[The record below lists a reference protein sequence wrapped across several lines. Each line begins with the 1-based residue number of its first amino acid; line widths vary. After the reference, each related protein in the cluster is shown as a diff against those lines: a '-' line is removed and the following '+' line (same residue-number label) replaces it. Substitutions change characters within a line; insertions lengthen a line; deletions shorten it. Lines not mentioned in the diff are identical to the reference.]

1 MAVEI
6 GSVYE
11 GTVTGLTN
19 FGAFVKLEDGTT
31 GMVHISEVADEF
43 VSDISEKLSVG
54 DKVKVKA
61 LEINDKGKVSLS
73 IKRAVPGEKGK
84 SQKSQKPRKSD
95 NSNRGWK
102 GAPAQSSDAPM
113 SFEDMMA
120 RFKAQSDD
128 KISDLK
134 RNSDKRSGYRRK

>member
-11 GTVTGLTN
+11 GAVTGLTK
-19 FGAFVKLEDGTT
+19 FGAFVKLSDGTV
-31 GMVHISEVADEF
+31 GLVHISEVANEF
-43 VSDISEKLSVG
+43 VSDISEKLAVG
-54 DKVKVKA
+54 DSVKVKVI
-61 LEINDKGKVSLS
+61 EISDSGKVSFS
-73 IKRAVPGEKGK
+73 IKKALAEDKP
-84 SQKSQKPRKSD
+84 KPRKPRARD
-95 NSNRGWK
+95 NAGKGWK
-102 GAPAQSSDAPM
+102 GSPQQNPNTPM

-134 RNSDKRSGYRRK
+134 RNTDKRGGNRRK

>member
-11 GTVTGLTN
+11 GAVTGLTK
-19 FGAFVKLEDGTT
+19 FGAFVKLGDGTV
-31 GMVHISEVADEF
+31 GLVHISEVANEF
-43 VSDISEKLSVG
+43 VSDISEKLAVG
-54 DKVKVKA
+54 DSVKVKVI
-61 LEINDKGKVSLS
+61 EISDSGKVSFS
-73 IKRAVPGEKGK
+73 IKKAVAEDKPKPRR
-84 SQKSQKPRKSD
+84 QKPRD
-95 NSNRGWK
+95 NSGKSWK
-102 GAPAQSSDAPM
+102 GAPSQNQNGPM

-134 RNSDKRSGYRRK
+134 RNTDKRGGSRRK

>member
-11 GTVTGLTN
+11 GAVTGLTK
-19 FGAFVKLEDGTT
+19 FGAFVKLSDGTV
-31 GMVHISEVADEF
+31 GLVHISEIANEF
-43 VSDISEKLSVG
+43 VSDISEKLAVG
-54 DKVKVKA
+54 DSVKVKVI
-61 LEINDKGKVSLS
+61 EISDNGKVSLS
-73 IKRAVPGEKGK
+73 IKKAIAEDKP
-84 SQKSQKPRKSD
+84 KPRKPRPRD
-95 NSNRGWK
+95 NSGKGWK
-102 GAPAQSSDAPM
+102 GAPSQNQNGPM

-134 RNSDKRSGYRRK
+134 RNTDKRGGNRRK

>member
-54 DKVKVKA
+54 DTVKVKA

-73 IKRAVPGEKGK
+73 IKKAVPSEKSK
-84 SQKSQKPRKSD
+84 PQKPKRAD

-102 GAPAQSSDAPM
+102 GTPAQSSDEPM

>member
-19 FGAFVKLEDGTT
+19 FGAFVKLSDGTV
-31 GMVHISEVADEF
+31 GLVHISEVADEF

-54 DKVKVKA
+54 DAVKVKVI
-61 LEINDKGKVSLS
+61 EINDKNKISFS
-73 IKRAVPGEKGK
+73 IKKAVESEKPK
-84 SQKSQKPRKSD
+84 PKKPR
-95 NSNRGWK
+95 NRDGGAKTWN
-102 GAPAQSSDAPM
+102 GAPSNNQNGSM

-128 KISDLK
+128 KMSDLK
-134 RNSDKRSGYRRK
+134 RSTDKRGGYRRK

>member
-19 FGAFVKLEDGTT
+19 FGAFVKLSDGTV
-31 GMVHISEVADEF
+31 GLVHISEVADEF

-54 DKVKVKA
+54 DAVKVKVI
-61 LEINDKGKVSLS
+61 EINDKNKISFS
-73 IKRAVPGEKGK
+73 IKKAVEGEKPK
-84 SQKSQKPRKSD
+84 PKKPRSRD
-95 NSNRGWK
+95 NVGKTWN
-102 GAPAQSSDAPM
+102 GAPSQNQNGSM

-128 KISDLK
+128 KMSDLK
-134 RNSDKRSGYRRK
+134 RNTDKRGGYRRK

>member
-11 GTVTGLTN
+11 GAVTGLTK
-19 FGAFVKLEDGTT
+19 FGAFVKLGDGTV
-31 GMVHISEVADEF
+31 GLVHISEVANEF
-43 VSDISEKLSVG
+43 VNDISEKLAVG
-54 DKVKVKA
+54 DSVKVKVI
-61 LEINDKGKVSLS
+61 EISDGGKISFS
-73 IKRAVPGEKGK
+73 IKKAVAEEKPK
-84 SQKSQKPRKSD
+84 PKKPKPRDSAG
-95 NSNRGWK
+95 RGFR
-102 GAPAQSSDAPM
+102 GAASQNPNTPL

-134 RNSDKRSGYRRK
+134 RNNDKRSGGRRK

>member
-11 GTVTGLTN
+11 GAVTGLTK
-19 FGAFVKLEDGTT
+19 FGAFVKLEDGTV
-31 GMVHISEVADEF
+31 GLVHISEVANEF
-43 VSDISEKLSVG
+43 VNDISEKLSVG
-54 DKVKVKA
+54 DSVKVKVI
-61 LEINDKGKVSLS
+61 EISDSGKVGLS
-73 IKRAVPGEKGK
+73 IKKALSEEKPKPKRA
-84 SQKSQKPRKSD
+84 KPRDSAGKVF
-95 NSNRGWK
+95 K
-102 GAPAQSSDAPM
+102 GTFQQNPNTPM

-134 RNSDKRSGYRRK
+134 RNTDKRGGNRRK

>member
-11 GTVTGLTN
+11 GSVTGITN
-19 FGAFVKLEDGTT
+19 FGAFVKLEDGTA
-31 GMVHISEVADEF
+31 GLVHISEVSNEF
-43 VSDISEKLSVG
+43 VNDISEKLAVG
-54 DKVKVKA
+54 DSVKVKVI
-61 LEINDKGKVSLS
+61 EISDKGKISFS
-73 IKRAVPGEKGK
+73 IKKALPKEK
-84 SQKSQKPRKSD
+84 QNNQKPKGYDGAQKNRKNAD
-95 NSNRGWK
+95 FK
-102 GAPAQSSDAPM
+102 KADAPM

-134 RNSDKRSGYRRK
+134 RGTDKRGNRRR